1 MSTDAV
7 PTLTAQQIA
16 HLVERLKH
24 ELSHPDV
31 LDRALTGYALAEWVR
46 ALSHA
51 GLAESDLD
59 LPLTLTAAVTKDV
72 KNDDGSFQQCQT
84 HHISLFG
91 HEVVSWDSCQSG
103 SGTGTG
109 HSSGGM
115 STTGG

>member
-7 PTLTAQQIA
+7 PALSEQQVT
-16 HLVERLKH
+16 HLVEQLKH
-24 ELSHPDV
+24 ELNHPDI
-31 LDRALTGYALAEWVR
+31 LDRALTEYALAEWVR

-51 GLAESDLD
+51 GLAGTNLD
-59 LPLTLTAAVTKDV
+59 LPLTITAAVTKDV

-84 HHISLFG
+84 HHLSLFG

-103 SGTGTG
+103 SGTGSG

-115 STTGG
+115 STTG